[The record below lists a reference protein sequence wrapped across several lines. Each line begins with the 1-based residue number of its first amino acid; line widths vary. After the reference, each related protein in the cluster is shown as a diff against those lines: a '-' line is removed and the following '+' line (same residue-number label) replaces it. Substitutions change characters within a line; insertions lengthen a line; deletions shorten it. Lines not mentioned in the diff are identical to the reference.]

1 MKTIKTTLLK
11 RSTINLAVVALLSV
25 LAACATTA
33 SPNAA
38 TQNAS
43 PGPTAAREN
52 IRNDLGTQNY
62 LRNQN
67 YQGAFHGSGM

>member
-11 RSTINLAVVALLSV
+11 QSIINLAFVALLS
-25 LAACATTA
+25 LLTACATTA

-38 TQNAS
+38 TQTGSA
-43 PGPTAAREN
+43 GPTAARDY

-62 LRNQN
+62 M
-67 YQGAFHGSGM
+67 GAYRGSGL

>member
-11 RSTINLAVVALLSV
+11 QSTINLAVVALLS
-25 LAACATTA
+25 LLTACASTA

-38 TQNAS
+38 AQNAS
-43 PGPTAAREN
+43 PDPTAAREN

-62 LRNQN
+62 M
-67 YQGAFHGSGM
+67 GAFHGSGM